1 MHRTVG
7 FALTTV
13 VGLIVVVLGPQVRAL
28 YTSSDVNTSK
38 QSYFFGAKDASD
50 ILCFSKTLLKGSVM
64 PQDVSY
70 TNPEADK
77 NINFITLA
85 ADKYSTHGFTA
96 DISSG
101 KIGTTSVTI
110 KINAKSILP
119 YAIQVKYYCVK

>member
-1 MHRTVG
+1 MHRTAG
-7 FALTTV
+7 FVLIA
-13 VGLIVVVLGPQVRAL
+13 GLIFVLCPDVLGL

-38 QSYFFGAKDASD
+38 QSYFFGAKDAAD
-50 ILCFSKTLLKGSVM
+50 ILCYSKTLLKGSVM

-70 TNPEADK
+70 TNPTAAK

-85 ADKYSTHGFTA
+85 ADRYSTHGFTA

-101 KIGTTSVTI
+101 KIGTTTVTI

-119 YAIQVKYYCVK
+119 YAIIVKYYCVK